1 MKSLRVL
8 SFATAVL
15 LLAACGTDEITTAPA
30 ESAAPRFGTSMMGS
44 GGYTQ
49 PDTTDTEE
57 GNNRGTSMMGS
68 GL

>member
-15 LLAACGTDEITTAPA
+15 LLAACGTDEITTAPVDA
-30 ESAAPRFGTSMMGS
+30 TAPRFGTSMLGS
-44 GGYTQ
+44 GGYTP
-49 PDTTDTEE
+49 PDTTETE